1 MATNKERIIREFVR
15 KEILNVLKES
25 GPSKQFKKAAEELYD
40 AELKQQKL
48 KDKFLK
54 SKSAAEKQMLK
65 QELIAQHK
73 LVQIAQQKFSNML
86 MVEPADDL
94 DESLIREGVV
104 SLKGAKILAHKV
116 LNKLVDLDVIPARK
130 KSLELLNTIADVI
143 SNARME
149 SVETSTKKK
158 GLTELELN
166 TQTTNTTDTESPEEK
181 VFDKEFLSASNA
193 IAGAIEKELKK
204 RNTNE
209 INEAVITSVIA
220 AIMTSN
226 AVIGF
231 ISKYSAKLFKL
242 LKLDKAEDVAEKIHH
257 WAHDNEK
264 AFQTPIKRIL
274 KFFLKDETTI
284 ELLTK
289 AIYALVVGG
298 MAGQYGVAAVNKLSQ
313 SEWFSSAI
321 SALKTVAKAEESIVT
336 AYPVVKALK
345 AV

>member
-1 MATNKERIIREFVR
+1 
-15 KEILNVLKES
+15 
-25 GPSKQFKKAAEELYD
+25 
-40 AELKQQKL
+40 
-48 KDKFLK
+48 
-54 SKSAAEKQMLK
+54 
-65 QELIAQHK
+65 
-73 LVQIAQQKFSNML
+73 
-86 MVEPADDL
+86 
-94 DESLIREGVV
+94 
-104 SLKGAKILAHKV
+104 
-116 LNKLVDLDVIPARK
+116 
-130 KSLELLNTIADVI
+130 
-143 SNARME
+143 
-149 SVETSTKKK
+149 
-158 GLTELELN
+158 
-166 TQTTNTTDTESPEEK
+166 
-181 VFDKEFLSASNA
+181 
-193 IAGAIEKELKK
+193 
-204 RNTNE
+204 
-209 INEAVITSVIA
+209 
-220 AIMTSN
+220 MTSN